1 MRMRRSVFL
10 LLVGVGLWLLQAEA
24 VTRDDFLMQ
33 TTQDLVDVCSVKPGE
48 PLYEAAVGFCHG
60 YGVGAFHYYQANV
73 AASPQDSF
81 VCLPEPTPPRADIV
95 QWFLAWTRD
104 NPRYLNERPVDGFFR
119 FLEATWPC
127 RR

>member
-1 MRMRRSVFL
+1 MFL
-10 LLVGVGLWLLQAEA
+10 PLVAIGLWLSQAEA

-48 PLYEAAVGFCHG
+48 PNYEGSLGFCFG
-60 YGVGAFHYYQANV
+60 FEVGAFQYYSALA

-81 VCLPEPTPPRADIV
+81 ICLPEPSPPLDHV
-95 QWFLAWTRD
+95 TQWFLAWARE
-104 NPRYLNERPVDGFFR
+104 NPQSMNEKPVDGFFR
-119 FLEATWPC
+119 FLQATWPC

>member
-1 MRMRRSVFL
+1 MRRSMFL
-10 LLVGVGLWLLQAEA
+10 LLAAVGLWLLQAEA

-48 PLYEAAVGFCHG
+48 PLHEQAQAFCMGYE
-60 YGVGAFHYYQANV
+60 VGAFHYYLAL
-73 AASPQDSF
+73 AARSPQDSF
-81 VCLPEPTPPRADIV
+81 LCLPEPTPARTDVI
-95 QWFLAWTRD
+95 QWFLAWARE
-104 NPRYLNERPVDGFFR
+104 NPRYMDERPVDGFFR